1 MDITEA
7 VGSQSVIARRPRSA
21 RITGFGR
28 SGHSFFSER
37 TTDPGSGAV
46 SAQMGVRM
54 AALRRSRKIPTARQ
68 PTAYRYVS
76 PDGGHRASA
85 RCVLEMQGAGQA
97 KR

>member
-37 TTDPGSGAV
+37 TTDPGS
-46 SAQMGVRM
+46 
-54 AALRRSRKIPTARQ
+54 AADTQRDVHLTDLALNLRPVVETPWRWITNDLPFW
-68 PTAYRYVS
+68 YV
-76 PDGGHRASA
+76 
-85 RCVLEMQGAGQA
+85 V
-97 KR
+97 